1 MIFGLEN
8 EVYPSYDHVIRVN
21 DDGPVD
27 LGPIFGPKKKHPK
40 SGAFNVVDELLNGWS
55 MISWGLCSYGDLTLL
70 RYQR

>member
-8 EVYPSYDHVIRVN
+8 EVYPSYHVIRLN

-27 LGPIFGPKKKHPK
+27 LDPFSGPSKHPK
-40 SGAFNVVDELLNGWS
+40 SGAFNVVDELLNGWL
-55 MISWGLCSYGDLTLL
+55 MISWGLCYYGDLTLL